1 MKNTRTRPRTRHIL
15 ANTLAGLF
23 LGIGMSLMVT
33 LYGVVGW
40 STTTPD
46 LIIVFGLAF
55 GLGVGLLP
63 VRTLRAPTAPTA
75 KTDESNAYVGPSH
88 SSSVSAPGAR

>member
-1 MKNTRTRPRTRHIL
+1 MKSTRNRHIL

-23 LGIGMSLMVT
+23 LGLGVSLIVT
-33 LYGVVGW
+33 LYGRVGW

-46 LIIVFGLAF
+46 LIIVFGVVL

-63 VRTLRAPTAPTA
+63 VRTTRAPAP
-75 KTDESNAYVGPSH
+75 K
-88 SSSVSAPGAR
+88 R

>member
-1 MKNTRTRPRTRHIL
+1 MNTRARNVV

-23 LGIGMSLMVT
+23 LGIGVSLMLG

-40 STTTPD
+40 STAMPD
-46 LIIVFGLAF
+46 LIIVLGVVL

-63 VRTLRAPTAPTA
+63 VRTFRGQTDVKSHYSSLR
-75 KTDESNAYVGPSH
+75 
-88 SSSVSAPGAR
+88 R

>member
-1 MKNTRTRPRTRHIL
+1 MKNARTRPKSRRIV
-15 ANTLAGLF
+15 ANTLAGLL
-23 LGIGMSLMVT
+23 LGVGVSLMMT

-46 LIIVFGLAF
+46 LIVVLGVVL

-63 VRTLRAPTAPTA
+63 VRTLRDPVA
-75 KTDESNAYVGPSH
+75 KTEESSAASSFGSH
-88 SSSVSAPGAR
+88 LASAAPARGNR

>member
-1 MKNTRTRPRTRHIL
+1 MKHTRARHVF

-23 LGIGMSLMVT
+23 LGIGVSLVTT

-40 STTTPD
+40 STATPD
-46 LIIVFGLAF
+46 LIIVFGVLL

-63 VRTLRAPTAPTA
+63 VRTLRDPTPKKAGS
-75 KTDESNAYVGPSH
+75 DYSYL
-88 SSSVSAPGAR
+88 SSR

>member
-1 MKNTRTRPRTRHIL
+1 MKNTRTRPRTRHIF

-23 LGIGMSLMVT
+23 LGIGVSLMVT

-40 STTTPD
+40 STITPD
-46 LIIVFGLAF
+46 LIIVFGLAL

-63 VRTLRAPTAPTA
+63 VRTLRESTAPSA
-75 KTDESNAYVGPSH
+75 KTDESTAYIGPSH
-88 SSSVSAPGAR
+88 PASASAPGAR

>member
-1 MKNTRTRPRTRHIL
+1 MKNARTRPRTRHIL

-23 LGIGMSLMVT
+23 LGIGVSLMMT

-46 LIIVFGLAF
+46 LIVVFGLVF

-63 VRTLRAPTAPTA
+63 VRTVRESNSSTA
-75 KTDESNAYVGPSH
+75 KTDESTGYIGPSH
-88 SSSVSAPGAR
+88 PSSVSAPGAR

>member
-1 MKNTRTRPRTRHIL
+1 MKNARTRPRTRHIFT
-15 ANTLAGLF
+15 NTLAGLF
-23 LGIGMSLMVT
+23 LGIGVSLMVT

-46 LIIVFGLAF
+46 LIVVLGVAL

-63 VRTLRAPTAPTA
+63 VRTLRESTAETV
-75 KTDESNAYVGPSH
+75 ESDPYIGPSQH
-88 SSSVSAPGAR
+88 ASALSAPGGR